1 MVVTMTWLQNMPVT
15 NDNGYVPF
23 IVVIII
29 SSSPACS
36 KVRVARFLVF
46 CVMFCGSF
54 FVLFPLAIALSVQQI
69 FPLWRET

>member
-1 MVVTMTWLQNMPVT
+1 MVVTMTWLQNMSVT

-23 IVVIII
+23 MVVIFL

-36 KVRVARFLVF
+36 GVRVAKYLVF

-54 FVLFPLAIALSVQQI
+54 FVLFLLAIALSVQKI
-69 FPLWRET
+69 FLLWRET